1 MYYCDHKKDNNDGRA
16 EHSYM
21 ETDPTGRYAKVSSNH
36 NLVFFSWYVEMIVI
50 YFIWIWVIEI
60 SLVWVFSFSIC
71 GVGSFGLRIT
81 DTNMNGRHDI
91 GTDTLDYWW

>member
-60 SLVWVFSFSIC
+60 SLV
-71 GVGSFGLRIT
+71 GSFWLKIT
-81 DTNMNGRHDI
+81 DTNMNSRHDI